1 MNQISVKIRFCIL
14 TETIELY
21 VRCVLHVYMLDTMR
35 TSY

>member
-1 MNQISVKIRFCIL
+1 MQSCIL

-21 VRCVLHVYMLDTMR
+21 VRYVLHVYMLDTMK